1 MQGVQDL
8 SNYAWL
14 IIVAIVAICVAWS
27 QMKESKNK
35 KLAQTGA
42 DMQRLKDAVARV
54 LPGETG
60 YNVVYA
66 HHEDV

>member
-8 SNYAWL
+8 SNYLWL
-14 IIVAIVAICVAWS
+14 IIVGIVAICVIWS
-27 QMKESKNK
+27 NLKESKNK

-54 LPGETG
+54 LPGETDRKS
-60 YNVVYA
+60 VV
-66 HHEDV
+66 